1 MDSAFYDIVSDCPVI
16 AAVKD
21 DQGLAK
27 SLTLDSGMIFILYGD
42 VCSIGR
48 IVAAIKDAGKTA
60 IVHMDLLDGLSGKE
74 VAVDYIKENTRADG
88 IITTKPQLIKRAKE
102 LGLYTIMR
110 FFVIDSMAFQNIER
124 QGLAV
129 KPDLIEV
136 LPGVMPKVIAKV
148 CKITRIP
155 IIAGGLVADKEDA
168 VAALKAGAISVS
180 TTNRDVWVM

>member
-1 MDSAFYDIVSDCPVI
+1 MDSEFYDIISDCPVI

-21 DQGLAK
+21 EQGLKK
-27 SLTLDSGMIFILYGD
+27 SLNLESRIIFILYGD

-48 IVAAIKDAGKTA
+48 IVDQIKEAGKTA

-88 IITTKPQLIKRAKE
+88 IITTKPQLIKRARE
-102 LGLYTIMR
+102 LELYTIMR

-129 KPDLIEV
+129 RPDLIEI

-148 CKITRIP
+148 SRITRIP
-155 IIAGGLVADKEDA
+155 VIAGGLVADKEDA

-180 TTNRDVWVM
+180 TTNQDVWVM